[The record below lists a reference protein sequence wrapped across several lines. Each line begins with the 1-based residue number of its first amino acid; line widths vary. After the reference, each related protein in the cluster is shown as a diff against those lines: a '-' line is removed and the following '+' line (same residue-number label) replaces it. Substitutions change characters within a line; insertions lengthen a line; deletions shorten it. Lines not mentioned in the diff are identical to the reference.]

1 MKKYIFIINVI
12 VALIAS
18 NLFAQSDYE
27 IVQNFKNRY
36 QQFEQQIKN
45 AVTLEELNSLTGEIE
60 RFKNEFSTYKELL
73 DKSLYPD
80 NFEKSFDKL
89 GNSLVLRKTDFT
101 QIETLQTEVITL
113 RSEVDELNKK
123 NAELLNQ
130 IQLLEVQRKKD
141 AETIARLEKLVSE
154 LRTSLKKRDEL
165 VYAIIDSLSPKL
177 SGDVSALTQK
187 EKEQIIAETEKKNV
201 LYIVKKSLRDN
212 TRFLEVTTL
221 KPEDL
226 KDVKEQQSN
235 FVSMWQKV
243 GPKLVDVYASRKDK
257 TQELK
262 DIDALFTS
270 WKTGIQ
276 REAWESIREDFAL
289 NNINLQSFYNG
300 NEFTE
305 IITAFIND
313 EIKSYGVKSKE
324 ESQRV
329 YSVFVDSVWY
339 KTISNEWMPYLLENN
354 MLTTQQ
360 KEIIEKKIAEWK
372 ELISPKDLTLI
383 YVGAG
388 VLIVLI
394 VAFFLLRKKN
404 GTKGVQNTN

>member
-1 MKKYIFIINVI
+1 MKKLIMMNLSVI
-12 VALIAS
+12 LIAF

-45 AVTLEELNSLTGEIE
+45 AVTVEDLNNLRGEIE

-89 GNSLVLRKTDFT
+89 GNSLVLRKTDFV
-101 QIETLQTEVITL
+101 QIETLQTEVVTL

-141 AETIARLEKLVSE
+141 AETIAKLEQLVSE
-154 LRTSLKKRDEL
+154 LRASLKKRDEL

-201 LYIVKKSLRDN
+201 LYVVKKSLRDN

-226 KDVKEQQSN
+226 KDVKEQQAN

-243 GPKLVDVYASRKDK
+243 GPKLVDVYAGRKDK
-257 TQELK
+257 AQELK

-305 IITAFIND
+305 IITSFIND

-324 ESQRV
+324 ESQRI
-329 YSVFVDSVWY
+329 YNVFVDSVWY
-339 KTISNEWMPYLLENN
+339 KTVSNEWMPYLLENN
-354 MLTTQQ
+354 MITSQQ
-360 KEIIEKKIAEWK
+360 KEIIEKKISEWK
-372 ELISPKDLTLI
+372 EVISPKDLTLL
-383 YVGAG
+383 YVGVG

-404 GTKGVQNTN
+404 GSKPAQNTN

>member
-1 MKKYIFIINVI
+1 MKKLFLTPLLILFIF
-12 VALIAS
+12 S
-18 NLFAQSDYE
+18 NLTAQSDYE

-36 QQFEQQIKN
+36 NQFEQQIKN
-45 AVTLEELNSLTGEIE
+45 AITVEELNLITGDIE
-60 RFKNEFSTYKELL
+60 RFKNEFSTYKDLL
-73 DKSLYPD
+73 DRSLYPD
-80 NFEKSFDKL
+80 NFEKSFEKL
-89 GNSLVLRKTDFT
+89 GNSLISRKTDFI
-101 QIETLQTEVITL
+101 QIETLQTEVVEL

-123 NAELLNQ
+123 NAELLSQ
-130 IQLLEVQRKKD
+130 IQILEVQRKKD
-141 AETIARLEKLVSE
+141 AETIAKLEKLVSE
-154 LRTSLKKRDEL
+154 LRASLKKRDEL
-165 VYAIIDSLSPKL
+165 VYAIIDSLAPKL

-212 TRFLEVTTL
+212 NRFLEVTTL

-226 KDVKEQQSN
+226 NDVKQQQSN
-235 FVSMWQKV
+235 FVSLWQKV
-243 GPKLVDVYASRKDK
+243 GPKLVDVYAGRKDK
-257 TQELK
+257 SQELK

-270 WKTGIQ
+270 WRTGIQ

-313 EIKSYGVKSKE
+313 EIKNYGVKNKE
-324 ESQRV
+324 ESQRI

-360 KEIIEKKIAEWK
+360 KEMVEKKIAEWK
-372 ELISPKDLTLI
+372 ETISPKDLTLI
-383 YVGAG
+383 YVGVG

-394 VAFFLLRKKN
+394 VTFFLLRKKN
-404 GTKGVQNTN
+404 GTKAVQSTD

>member
-1 MKKYIFIINVI
+1 MKKFILISVFISLI
-12 VALIAS
+12 VS

-45 AVTLEELNSLTGEIE
+45 AVTLEGLNALTGEIE

-141 AETIARLEKLVSE
+141 AETITRLEKLVSE
-154 LRTSLKKRDEL
+154 LRASLKKRDEL

-187 EKEQIIAETEKKNV
+187 EKEQIITEMEKKNV
-201 LYIVKKSLRDN
+201 LFIVKKSLRDN

-226 KDVKEQQSN
+226 KDIKEQQSN
-235 FVSMWQKV
+235 FVSIWQKV
-243 GPKLVDVYASRKDK
+243 GPKLVDVYAGKKDK
-257 TQELK
+257 AQELK

-313 EIKSYGVKSKE
+313 EIKSYGVKSKD
-324 ESQRV
+324 ESQRI

-339 KTISNEWMPYLLENN
+339 KTISNEWIPYLLENN

-372 ELISPKDLTLI
+372 EVISPKDLTLI
-383 YVGAG
+383 YVGVG

-394 VAFFLLRKKN
+394 VAFFLLKKKN
-404 GTKGVQNTN
+404 GSKALQNTD

>member
-1 MKKYIFIINVI
+1 MKKLLLTSLIILFIF
-12 VALIAS
+12 S
-18 NLFAQSDYE
+18 NLTAQSDYE
-27 IVQNFKNRY
+27 IVQNFKTRY
-36 QQFEQQIKN
+36 QQLEQQIKN
-45 AVTLEELNSLTGEIE
+45 AVSLDELNAVTGEIE
-60 RFKNEFSTYKELL
+60 RLKNEFSTYRELL
-73 DKSLYPD
+73 DRSLYPD

-89 GNSLVLRKTDFT
+89 GNSLIIRKADFT
-101 QIETLQTEVITL
+101 RIDVLQTEVITL

-130 IQLLEVQRKKD
+130 IQLLEVQQKKD
-141 AETIARLEKLVSE
+141 AETIAKLEKLVSE

-165 VYAIIDSLSPKL
+165 VYAIIDSLAPKL

-187 EKEQIIAETEKKNV
+187 EKEQIVAETEKKNV

-212 TRFLEVTTL
+212 NRFLEVTTL

-226 KDVKEQQSN
+226 NEVKQQQSN
-235 FVSMWQKV
+235 FVSLWQKV
-243 GPKLVDVYASRKDK
+243 GPKLVDVYAGRKDK
-257 TQELK
+257 SQELK

-305 IITAFIND
+305 IITSFIND
-313 EIKSYGVKSKE
+313 EIKSYGVKNKE
-324 ESQRV
+324 ESQRI

-354 MLTTQQ
+354 MLKTQQ
-360 KEIIEKKIAEWK
+360 KEMIEKKIAEWK
-372 ELISPKDLTLI
+372 ETISPKDLTLI
-383 YVGAG
+383 YVGVG

-394 VAFFLLRKKN
+394 VTFFLLKKKN
-404 GTKGVQNTN
+404 GTKEVQSAN

>member
-1 MKKYIFIINVI
+1 MKKLFLTPLLILFIF
-12 VALIAS
+12 S
-18 NLFAQSDYE
+18 NLTAQSDYE
-27 IVQNFKNRY
+27 IVQSFKSRY
-36 QQFEQQIKN
+36 TQFEQQIKN
-45 AVTLEELNSLTGEIE
+45 AVTVEELNLITGDIE
-60 RFKNEFSTYKELL
+60 RFKNEFSTYKNLL

-80 NFEKSFDKL
+80 NFEKSFEKL
-89 GNSLVLRKTDFT
+89 GNSLILRKTDFI
-101 QIETLQTEVITL
+101 QIETLQTEVVEL

-123 NAELLNQ
+123 NAELLSQ
-130 IQLLEVQRKKD
+130 IQILEVQRKKD
-141 AETIARLEKLVSE
+141 AETIAKLEQLVSE
-154 LRTSLKKRDEL
+154 LRTSLKRRDEL
-165 VYAIIDSLSPKL
+165 VYAIIDSLAPKL

-187 EKEQIIAETEKKNV
+187 EKEQIVAETEKKNV

-212 TRFLEVTTL
+212 NRFLEVTTL

-226 KDVKEQQSN
+226 NEVKQQQSN
-235 FVSMWQKV
+235 FVSLWQKV
-243 GPKLVDVYASRKDK
+243 GPKLVDVYAGRKDK
-257 TQELK
+257 SQELK

-313 EIKSYGVKSKE
+313 EIKSYGVKNKE
-324 ESQRV
+324 ESQRI

-354 MLTTQQ
+354 LLTTQQ
-360 KEIIEKKIAEWK
+360 KEMVEKKIAEWK
-372 ELISPKDLTLI
+372 ETISAKDLTLI
-383 YVGAG
+383 YVGVG

-394 VAFFLLRKKN
+394 VTFFLLRKKN
-404 GTKGVQNTN
+404 GTKAVQSTD

>member
-1 MKKYIFIINVI
+1 MKKLILINVFII
-12 VALIAS
+12 LIAS

-45 AVTLEELNSLTGEIE
+45 AVSVEELNALTGEIE

-89 GNSLVLRKTDFT
+89 GNSLVLRRTDFT

-113 RSEVDELNKK
+113 RTEVDELNKK

-130 IQLLEVQRKKD
+130 IQILEVQRKKD

-154 LRTSLKKRDEL
+154 LRASLKKRDEL
-165 VYAIIDSLSPKL
+165 VYAIIDSLAPKL

-187 EKEQIIAETEKKNV
+187 EKEQIVAETEKKNV

-243 GPKLVDVYASRKDK
+243 GPKLVDVYAGRKDK
-257 TQELK
+257 AQELK

-324 ESQRV
+324 ESERI

-339 KTISNEWMPYLLENN
+339 KTIANEWMPYLLENN
-354 MLTTQQ
+354 LLSSQQ
-360 KEIIEKKIAEWK
+360 KDLIEKKIAEWK
-372 ELISPKDLTLI
+372 EVISPKNLTLI
-383 YVGAG
+383 YVGVG
-388 VLIVLI
+388 ILIVLI

-404 GTKGVQNTN
+404 GSKPVESAT

>member
-1 MKKYIFIINVI
+1 MKKLILINVFII
-12 VALIAS
+12 LIAS

-45 AVTLEELNSLTGEIE
+45 AVSVEELNALTGEIE

-89 GNSLVLRKTDFT
+89 GNSLVLRRTDFT

-113 RSEVDELNKK
+113 RTEVDELNKK

-130 IQLLEVQRKKD
+130 IQILEVQRKKD

-154 LRTSLKKRDEL
+154 LRASLKKRDEL
-165 VYAIIDSLSPKL
+165 VYAIIDSLAPKL

-187 EKEQIIAETEKKNV
+187 EKEQIVAETEKKNV

-243 GPKLVDVYASRKDK
+243 GPKLVDVYAGRKDK
-257 TQELK
+257 AQELK

-305 IITAFIND
+305 IITSFIND

-324 ESQRV
+324 ESERI

-339 KTISNEWMPYLLENN
+339 KTIANEWMPYLLENN
-354 MLTTQQ
+354 LLSSQQ
-360 KEIIEKKIAEWK
+360 KDLIEKKIAEWK
-372 ELISPKDLTLI
+372 EVISPKNLTLI
-383 YVGAG
+383 YVGVG
-388 VLIVLI
+388 ILIVLI

-404 GTKGVQNTN
+404 GSKPVESAT

>member
-1 MKKYIFIINVI
+1 MKKLFLTPLIILFIV
-12 VALIAS
+12 S
-18 NLFAQSDYE
+18 NLEAQSDYE
-27 IVQNFKNRY
+27 IVQNFKARY
-36 QQFEQQIKN
+36 QQLEQQIKN
-45 AVTLEELNSLTGEIE
+45 AVSLDELNAVTGEIE
-60 RFKNEFSTYKELL
+60 RLKNEFSTYRELL
-73 DKSLYPD
+73 DRSLYPD

-89 GNSLVLRKTDFT
+89 GNSLIIRKADFT
-101 QIETLQTEVITL
+101 QIDVLQTEVITL

-141 AETIARLEKLVSE
+141 AETIAKLEELVSE
-154 LRTSLKKRDEL
+154 LRASLKKRDEL
-165 VYAIIDSLSPKL
+165 VYAIIDSLAPKL
-177 SGDVSALTQK
+177 SGDVTALTQK
-187 EKEQIIAETEKKNV
+187 EKEQIVAETEKKNV

-212 TRFLEVTTL
+212 NRFLEVTTL
-221 KPEDL
+221 KPGDL
-226 KDVKEQQSN
+226 TEVKQQQSN
-235 FVSMWQKV
+235 FVSLWQKV
-243 GPKLVDVYASRKDK
+243 GPKLVDVYAVRKDK
-257 TQELK
+257 SQELK

-324 ESQRV
+324 ESQRI

-354 MLTTQQ
+354 MLTSQQ
-360 KEIIEKKIAEWK
+360 KEMIEKKIAEWK
-372 ELISPKDLTLI
+372 ETISPKDLTLI
-383 YVGAG
+383 YVGVG

-394 VAFFLLRKKN
+394 VTFFLLRKKN

>member
-1 MKKYIFIINVI
+1 MKKLFLTPLLVLFII
-12 VALIAS
+12 S
-18 NLFAQSDYE
+18 NITAQSDYE
-27 IVQNFKNRY
+27 IVQNFKARY
-36 QQFEQQIKN
+36 QQLEQQIKN
-45 AVTLEELNSLTGEIE
+45 AVSLDELNAVAGEIE
-60 RFKNEFSTYKELL
+60 RLKNEFSTYRELL
-73 DKSLYPD
+73 DRSLYPD

-89 GNSLVLRKTDFT
+89 GNSLIIRKADFT
-101 QIETLQTEVITL
+101 QIDVLQTEVITL

-141 AETIARLEKLVSE
+141 AETIAKLEKLVSE
-154 LRTSLKKRDEL
+154 LRASLKKRDEL
-165 VYAIIDSLSPKL
+165 VYAIIDSLAPRL

-187 EKEQIIAETEKKNV
+187 EKEQIVAETEKKNV

-212 TRFLEVTTL
+212 NRFLEVTTL

-226 KDVKEQQSN
+226 NEVKQQQSN
-235 FVSMWQKV
+235 FVSLWQKV
-243 GPKLVDVYASRKDK
+243 GPKLVDVYAGRKDK
-257 TQELK
+257 SQELK

-324 ESQRV
+324 ESQRI

-360 KEIIEKKIAEWK
+360 KEMIEKKIAEWK
-372 ELISPKDLTLI
+372 ETISPKDLTLI
-383 YVGAG
+383 YVGVG

-394 VAFFLLRKKN
+394 VTFFLLRKKN

>member
-1 MKKYIFIINVI
+1 MKSKFLIPFILIIFI
-12 VALIAS
+12 A
-18 NLFAQSDYE
+18 NLQAQSDYE
-27 IVQNFKNRY
+27 IVQSFKVRY
-36 QQFEQQIKN
+36 QQLEQQIKN
-45 AVTLEELNSLTGEIE
+45 AVTLDELNAVTGEIE
-60 RFKNEFSTYKELL
+60 RLKNEFSTYRELL
-73 DKSLYPD
+73 DRSLYPD

-89 GNSLVLRKTDFT
+89 GNSLIIRKADFT
-101 QIETLQTEVITL
+101 QIDVLQTEVITL

-154 LRTSLKKRDEL
+154 LRASLRKRDEL
-165 VYAIIDSLSPKL
+165 VYAIIDSLAPKL

-187 EKEQIIAETEKKNV
+187 EKEQIVAETEKKNV

-212 TRFLEVTTL
+212 NRFLEVTTL
-221 KPEDL
+221 KPSDL
-226 KDVKEQQSN
+226 EEVKQQQSN
-235 FVSMWQKV
+235 FVSLWQKV
-243 GPKLVDVYASRKDK
+243 GPKLVDVYAGRKDK
-257 TQELK
+257 SQELK

-305 IITAFIND
+305 IVTAFIND
-313 EIKSYGVKSKE
+313 EIKSYGLKSKE
-324 ESQRV
+324 ESQRI

-360 KEIIEKKIAEWK
+360 KEMIEKKISEWK
-372 ELISPKDLTLI
+372 EIISPKDLTLI
-383 YVGAG
+383 YVGVG

-394 VAFFLLRKKN
+394 AAFFLLRKKN
-404 GTKGVQNTN
+404 GTKGVQSTN

>member
-1 MKKYIFIINVI
+1 MKSKFLIPFILIIFI
-12 VALIAS
+12 A
-18 NLFAQSDYE
+18 NLQAQSDYE
-27 IVQNFKNRY
+27 IVQSFKVRY
-36 QQFEQQIKN
+36 QQLEQQIKN
-45 AVTLEELNSLTGEIE
+45 AVTLDELNAVTGEIE
-60 RFKNEFSTYKELL
+60 RLKNEFSTYRELL
-73 DKSLYPD
+73 DRSLYPD

-89 GNSLVLRKTDFT
+89 GNSLIIRKADFT
-101 QIETLQTEVITL
+101 QIDVLQTEVITL

-154 LRTSLKKRDEL
+154 LRASLRKRDEL
-165 VYAIIDSLSPKL
+165 VYAIIDSLAPKL

-187 EKEQIIAETEKKNV
+187 EKEQIVAETEKKNV

-212 TRFLEVTTL
+212 NRFLEVTTL
-221 KPEDL
+221 KPSDL
-226 KDVKEQQSN
+226 EEVKQQQSN
-235 FVSMWQKV
+235 FVSLWQKV
-243 GPKLVDVYASRKDK
+243 GPKLVDVYAGRKDK
-257 TQELK
+257 SQELK

-305 IITAFIND
+305 IVTAFIND
-313 EIKSYGVKSKE
+313 EIKSYGLKSKE
-324 ESQRV
+324 ESQRIF
-329 YSVFVDSVWY
+329 SVFVDSVWY

-360 KEIIEKKIAEWK
+360 KEMIEKKISEWK
-372 ELISPKDLTLI
+372 EIISPKDLTLI
-383 YVGAG
+383 YVGVG

-394 VAFFLLRKKN
+394 AAFFLLRKKN
-404 GTKGVQNTN
+404 GTKGVQSTN

>member
-1 MKKYIFIINVI
+1 MKKYIFIINVM

-257 TQELK
+257 AQELK

-372 ELISPKDLTLI
+372 EVISPKDLTLI

>member
-1 MKKYIFIINVI
+1 MKKLIMMNFSVI
-12 VALIAS
+12 LIAF

-45 AVTLEELNSLTGEIE
+45 AVTVKDLNNLRDEIE

-89 GNSLVLRKTDFT
+89 GNSLVLRKTDFV

-141 AETIARLEKLVSE
+141 AETIAKLKQLVSE
-154 LRTSLKKRDEL
+154 LRASLKKRDEL
-165 VYAIIDSLSPKL
+165 VYAIIDSLAPKL
-177 SGDVSALTQK
+177 SGDVSALIQK
-187 EKEQIIAETEKKNV
+187 EKEQIVAETEKKNV
-201 LYIVKKSLRDN
+201 LYIVKKTLRDN

-226 KDVKEQQSN
+226 KDVKDQQSN

-243 GPKLVDVYASRKDK
+243 GPKLVDVYAGRKDK

-262 DIDALFTS
+262 DIDALFTR
-270 WKTGIQ
+270 WNTGIQ

-324 ESQRV
+324 ESQRI
-329 YSVFVDSVWY
+329 YNVFVDSVWY
-339 KTISNEWMPYLLENN
+339 KTVSNEWMPYLLENN
-354 MLTTQQ
+354 MITSQQ
-360 KEIIEKKIAEWK
+360 KEMIEKKITEWK
-372 ELISPKDLTLI
+372 EVISPKDLTLL
-383 YVGAG
+383 YVGVG

-404 GTKGVQNTN
+404 GSKTVQNTN

>member
-1 MKKYIFIINVI
+1 MKKLFLTPLLVLFII
-12 VALIAS
+12 S
-18 NLFAQSDYE
+18 NITAQSDYE
-27 IVQNFKNRY
+27 IVQNFKARY
-36 QQFEQQIKN
+36 QQLEQQIKN
-45 AVTLEELNSLTGEIE
+45 AVSLDELNAVAGEIE
-60 RFKNEFSTYKELL
+60 RLKNEFSTYRELL
-73 DKSLYPD
+73 DRSLYPD

-89 GNSLVLRKTDFT
+89 GNSLIIRKADFT
-101 QIETLQTEVITL
+101 QIDVLQTEVITL

-141 AETIARLEKLVSE
+141 AETIAKLEKLVSE
-154 LRTSLKKRDEL
+154 LRASLKKRDEL
-165 VYAIIDSLSPKL
+165 VYAIIDSLAPKL

-187 EKEQIIAETEKKNV
+187 EKEQIVAETEKKNV

-212 TRFLEVTTL
+212 NRFLEVTTL

-226 KDVKEQQSN
+226 NEVKQQQSN
-235 FVSMWQKV
+235 FVSLWQKV
-243 GPKLVDVYASRKDK
+243 GPKLVDVYAGRKDK
-257 TQELK
+257 SQELK

-324 ESQRV
+324 ESQRI

-360 KEIIEKKIAEWK
+360 KEMIEKKIAEWK
-372 ELISPKDLTLI
+372 ETISPKDLTLI
-383 YVGAG
+383 YVGVG

-394 VAFFLLRKKN
+394 VTFFLLRKKN

>member
-1 MKKYIFIINVI
+1 MKKLILINVFII
-12 VALIAS
+12 LIAS

-45 AVTLEELNSLTGEIE
+45 AVSVEELNALTGEIE

-89 GNSLVLRKTDFT
+89 GNSLVLRRTDFT

-113 RSEVDELNKK
+113 RTEVDELNKK

-130 IQLLEVQRKKD
+130 IQILEVQRKKD

-154 LRTSLKKRDEL
+154 LRASLKKRDEL
-165 VYAIIDSLSPKL
+165 VYAIIDSLAPKL

-187 EKEQIIAETEKKNV
+187 EKEQIVAETEKKNV

-243 GPKLVDVYASRKDK
+243 GPKLVDVYAGRKDK
-257 TQELK
+257 AQELK
-262 DIDALFTS
+262 DIEALFTS

-305 IITAFIND
+305 IITSFIND

-324 ESQRV
+324 ESERI

-339 KTISNEWMPYLLENN
+339 KTIANEWMPYLLENN
-354 MLTTQQ
+354 LLSSQQ
-360 KEIIEKKIAEWK
+360 KDLIEKKIAEWK
-372 ELISPKDLTLI
+372 EVISPKNLTLI
-383 YVGAG
+383 YVGVG
-388 VLIVLI
+388 ILIVLI

-404 GTKGVQNTN
+404 GSKPVESAT

>member
-1 MKKYIFIINVI
+1 MKNFIFISLTILFI
-12 VALIAS
+12 TS
-18 NLFAQSDYE
+18 NLSAQSDYE
-27 IVQNFKNRY
+27 IVQNFKNKY

-45 AVTLEELNSLTGEIE
+45 AVTLEELNVLTGEIE
-60 RFKNEFSTYKELL
+60 RFKNEFSTYKDLL

-89 GNSLVLRKTDFT
+89 GNALVLRKTDFT

-113 RSEVDELNKK
+113 RTEVDDLNKK

-130 IQLLEVQRKKD
+130 IQILEVQRKKD

-154 LRTSLKKRDEL
+154 LRASLKKRDEL
-165 VYAIIDSLSPKL
+165 VYAIIDSLAPKL

-187 EKEQIIAETEKKNV
+187 EKEQIVAETEKKNV

-243 GPKLVDVYASRKDK
+243 GPKLVDVYAGRKDK
-257 TQELK
+257 AQELK

-324 ESQRV
+324 ESERI

-339 KTISNEWMPYLLENN
+339 KTIANEWMPYLLENN
-354 MLTTQQ
+354 MISSQQ

-372 ELISPKDLTLI
+372 EVISPKDLTLI
-383 YVGAG
+383 YVGVG
-388 VLIVLI
+388 ILIVLI
-394 VAFFLLRKKN
+394 AAFFLLRKKN
-404 GTKGVQNTN
+404 GSKAAQDAN

>member
-1 MKKYIFIINVI
+1 MKNFIFISLTILFI
-12 VALIAS
+12 TS
-18 NLFAQSDYE
+18 NLSAQSDYE
-27 IVQNFKNRY
+27 IVQNFKNKY

-45 AVTLEELNSLTGEIE
+45 AVTLEELNALTGEIE
-60 RFKNEFSTYKELL
+60 RFKNEFSTYKDLL

-89 GNSLVLRKTDFT
+89 GNALVLRKTDFT

-113 RSEVDELNKK
+113 RTEVDDLNKK

-130 IQLLEVQRKKD
+130 IQILEVQRKKD

-154 LRTSLKKRDEL
+154 LRASLKKRDEL
-165 VYAIIDSLSPKL
+165 VYAIIDSLAPKL

-187 EKEQIIAETEKKNV
+187 EKEQIVAETEKKNV

-243 GPKLVDVYASRKDK
+243 GPKLVDVYAGRKDK
-257 TQELK
+257 AQELK

-324 ESQRV
+324 ESERI

-339 KTISNEWMPYLLENN
+339 KTIANEWMPYLLENN
-354 MLTTQQ
+354 MITSQQ

-372 ELISPKDLTLI
+372 EVISPKDLTLI
-383 YVGAG
+383 YVGVG
-388 VLIVLI
+388 ILIVLI
-394 VAFFLLRKKN
+394 AAFFLLRKKN
-404 GTKGVQNTN
+404 GSKAAQDAN

>member
-1 MKKYIFIINVI
+1 MKNKFLIPFILIIFI
-12 VALIAS
+12 A
-18 NLFAQSDYE
+18 NLQAQSDYE
-27 IVQNFKNRY
+27 IVQSFKVRY
-36 QQFEQQIKN
+36 QQLEQQIKN
-45 AVTLEELNSLTGEIE
+45 AVTLDELNAVTGEIE
-60 RFKNEFSTYKELL
+60 RLKNEFSTYRELL
-73 DKSLYPD
+73 DRSLYPD

-89 GNSLVLRKTDFT
+89 GNSLIIRKADFT
-101 QIETLQTEVITL
+101 QIDVLQTEVITL

-141 AETIARLEKLVSE
+141 AETIAQLEKLVSE
-154 LRTSLKKRDEL
+154 LRASLRKRDEL
-165 VYAIIDSLSPKL
+165 VYAIIDSLAPKL

-187 EKEQIIAETEKKNV
+187 EKEQIVAETEKKNV

-212 TRFLEVTTL
+212 NRFLEVTTL
-221 KPEDL
+221 KPSDL
-226 KDVKEQQSN
+226 EEVKQQQSN
-235 FVSMWQKV
+235 FVSLWQKV
-243 GPKLVDVYASRKDK
+243 GPKLVDVYAGRKDK
-257 TQELK
+257 SQELK

-305 IITAFIND
+305 IVTAFIND
-313 EIKSYGVKSKE
+313 EIKSYELKNKE
-324 ESQRV
+324 ESQRI
-329 YSVFVDSVWY
+329 YSVFVDSIWY

-360 KEIIEKKIAEWK
+360 KEMIEKKISEWK
-372 ELISPKDLTLI
+372 EIISPKDLTLI
-383 YVGAG
+383 YIGVG

-394 VAFFLLRKKN
+394 AAFFLLRKKN
-404 GTKGVQNTN
+404 GTKGVQSTN

>member
-1 MKKYIFIINVI
+1 MKKNIFINI
-12 VALIAS
+12 LIALLAF

-27 IVQNFKNRY
+27 IVQSFKTRY

-45 AVTLEELNSLTGEIE
+45 AVTVEELNALTGEIE
-60 RFKNEFSTYKELL
+60 RFKNEYSTYKELL

-89 GNSLVLRKTDFT
+89 GNSLVLRKTDFV
-101 QIETLQTEVITL
+101 QIETLQTEVVTL

-141 AETIARLEKLVSE
+141 AETIAQLEKLVSE
-154 LRTSLKKRDEL
+154 LRASLKKRDEL
-165 VYAIIDSLSPKL
+165 VYAIIDSLAPKL

-187 EKEQIIAETEKKNV
+187 EKEQIVAETEKKNV

-226 KDVKEQQSN
+226 KDVKEEQSN
-235 FVSMWQKV
+235 FVSMWQKI
-243 GPKLVDVYASRKDK
+243 GPKLVDVYVGRKDK
-257 TQELK
+257 AQELK

-324 ESQRV
+324 ESLRI
-329 YSVFVDSVWY
+329 YNVFVDSVWY
-339 KTISNEWMPYLLENN
+339 KTVSNEWMPYLLENN
-354 MLTTQQ
+354 MITTQQ

-372 ELISPKDLTLI
+372 EVISPKDLTLI
-383 YVGAG
+383 YVGVG
-388 VLIVLI
+388 VLIVII

-404 GTKGVQNTN
+404 GSKTVQNTD

>member
-1 MKKYIFIINVI
+1 MKKYILINIFFV
-12 VALIAS
+12 LITS
-18 NLFAQSDYE
+18 NLIAQSDYE
-27 IVQNFKNRY
+27 IVQSFKNRY

-45 AVTLEELNSLTGEIE
+45 AVTVEELNSLTGEIE
-60 RFKNEFSTYKELL
+60 KFKNEFSTYKELL

-89 GNSLVLRKTDFT
+89 GNSLVLRKTDFI
-101 QIETLQTEVITL
+101 QIETLQTEVVTL

-141 AETIARLEKLVSE
+141 AETIARLEKLVNE

-177 SGDVSALTQK
+177 AGDVSALTQK

-243 GPKLVDVYASRKDK
+243 GPKLVDVYAGKKDK
-257 TQELK
+257 AQELK

-270 WKTGIQ
+270 WKSGIQ

-305 IITAFIND
+305 IISAFIND
-313 EIKSYGVKSKE
+313 EIKSFGVKSKE
-324 ESQRV
+324 ESQRI
-329 YSVFVDSVWY
+329 YNVFVDSVWY

-354 MLTTQQ
+354 MLTMQQ
-360 KEIIEKKIAEWK
+360 KEMIEKKIVEWK
-372 ELISPKDLTLI
+372 EIISPKDLTLI
-383 YVGAG
+383 YVGVG
-388 VLIVLI
+388 VLIVII
-394 VAFFLLRKKN
+394 VAIFLLRKKN
-404 GTKGVQNTN
+404 GSKPVESSN

>member
-1 MKKYIFIINVI
+1 MKKLILINVFII
-12 VALIAS
+12 LIAS

-45 AVTLEELNSLTGEIE
+45 AVSVEELNALTGEIE

-89 GNSLVLRKTDFT
+89 GNSLVLRRTDFT

-113 RSEVDELNKK
+113 RTEVDELNKK

-130 IQLLEVQRKKD
+130 IQILEVQRKKD

-154 LRTSLKKRDEL
+154 LRASLKKRDEL
-165 VYAIIDSLSPKL
+165 VYAIIDSLAPKL

-187 EKEQIIAETEKKNV
+187 EKEQIVAETEKKNV

-243 GPKLVDVYASRKDK
+243 GPKLVDVYAGRKDK
-257 TQELK
+257 AQELK

-305 IITAFIND
+305 IITSFIND

-324 ESQRV
+324 ESERI

-339 KTISNEWMPYLLENN
+339 KTIANEWMPYLLENN
-354 MLTTQQ
+354 LLSSQQ
-360 KEIIEKKIAEWK
+360 KDLIEKKIAEWK
-372 ELISPKDLTLI
+372 EVISPKNLT
-383 YVGAG
+383 
-388 VLIVLI
+388 
-394 VAFFLLRKKN
+394 
-404 GTKGVQNTN
+404 

>member
-1 MKKYIFIINVI
+1 MKNRFLIPFI
-12 VALIAS
+12 LILFIA
-18 NLFAQSDYE
+18 NLQAQSDYE
-27 IVQNFKNRY
+27 IVQSFKVRY
-36 QQFEQQIKN
+36 QQLEQQIKN
-45 AVTLEELNSLTGEIE
+45 AVTLDELNAVTGEIE
-60 RFKNEFSTYKELL
+60 RLKNEFSTYRELL

-89 GNSLVLRKTDFT
+89 GNSLIIRKADFT
-101 QIETLQTEVITL
+101 QIDVLQTEVITL

-141 AETIARLEKLVSE
+141 AETIAQLEKLVSE
-154 LRTSLKKRDEL
+154 LRASLRKRDEL
-165 VYAIIDSLSPKL
+165 VYAIIDSLAPKL

-187 EKEQIIAETEKKNV
+187 EKEQIVAETEKKNV

-212 TRFLEVTTL
+212 NRFLEVTTL
-221 KPEDL
+221 KPSDL
-226 KDVKEQQSN
+226 EEVKQQQSN
-235 FVSMWQKV
+235 FVSLWQKV
-243 GPKLVDVYASRKDK
+243 GPKLIDVYAGRKDK
-257 TQELK
+257 SQELK

-289 NNINLQSFYNG
+289 NNINLQSFFNG

-305 IITAFIND
+305 IVTAFIND
-313 EIKSYGVKSKE
+313 EIKSYGLKSKE

-360 KEIIEKKIAEWK
+360 KEMIEKKILEWK
-372 ELISPKDLTLI
+372 EIISPKDLTLI
-383 YVGAG
+383 YVGVG

-394 VAFFLLRKKN
+394 AAFFLLRKKN
-404 GTKGVQNTN
+404 GTKSIQSTN

>member
-1 MKKYIFIINVI
+1 MKKLFLTPLLVLFII
-12 VALIAS
+12 S
-18 NLFAQSDYE
+18 NITAQSDYE
-27 IVQNFKNRY
+27 IVQNFKARY
-36 QQFEQQIKN
+36 QQLEQQIKN
-45 AVTLEELNSLTGEIE
+45 AVSLDELNAVAGEIE
-60 RFKNEFSTYKELL
+60 RLKNEFSTYRELL
-73 DKSLYPD
+73 DRSLYPD

-89 GNSLVLRKTDFT
+89 GNSLIIRKADFT
-101 QIETLQTEVITL
+101 QIDVLQTEVITL

-141 AETIARLEKLVSE
+141 AETIAKLEKLVSE
-154 LRTSLKKRDEL
+154 LRASLKKRDEL
-165 VYAIIDSLSPKL
+165 VYAIIDSLAPRL

-187 EKEQIIAETEKKNV
+187 EKEQIVAETEKKNV

-212 TRFLEVTTL
+212 NRFLEVTTL

-226 KDVKEQQSN
+226 NEVKQQQSN
-235 FVSMWQKV
+235 FVSLWQKV
-243 GPKLVDVYASRKDK
+243 GPKLVDVYAGRKDK
-257 TQELK
+257 SQELK

-324 ESQRV
+324 ESQRI

-354 MLTTQQ
+354 MLTNQQ
-360 KEIIEKKIAEWK
+360 KEMIEKKIAEWK
-372 ELISPKDLTLI
+372 ETISPKDLTLI
-383 YVGAG
+383 YVGVG

-394 VAFFLLRKKN
+394 VTFFLLRKKN

>member
-1 MKKYIFIINVI
+1 MKKLFLTPLLVLFII
-12 VALIAS
+12 S
-18 NLFAQSDYE
+18 NITAQSDYE
-27 IVQNFKNRY
+27 IVQNFKARY
-36 QQFEQQIKN
+36 QQLEQQIKN
-45 AVTLEELNSLTGEIE
+45 AVSLDELNAVAGEIE
-60 RFKNEFSTYKELL
+60 RLKNEFSTYRELL
-73 DKSLYPD
+73 DRSLYPD

-89 GNSLVLRKTDFT
+89 GNSLIIRKADFT
-101 QIETLQTEVITL
+101 QIDVLQTEVITL

-141 AETIARLEKLVSE
+141 AETIAKLEKLVSE
-154 LRTSLKKRDEL
+154 LRASLKKRDEL
-165 VYAIIDSLSPKL
+165 VYAIIDSLAPRL

-187 EKEQIIAETEKKNV
+187 EKEQIVAETEKKNV

-212 TRFLEVTTL
+212 NRFLEVTTL

-226 KDVKEQQSN
+226 NEVKQQQSN
-235 FVSMWQKV
+235 FVSLWQKV
-243 GPKLVDVYASRKDK
+243 GPKLVDVYAGRKDK
-257 TQELK
+257 SQELK

-324 ESQRV
+324 ESQRI

-360 KEIIEKKIAEWK
+360 KEMIEKKIAEWK
-372 ELISPKDLTLI
+372 ETTSPKDLTLI
-383 YVGAG
+383 YVGVG

-394 VAFFLLRKKN
+394 VTFFLLRKKN

>member
-1 MKKYIFIINVI
+1 MKNFIFISLTILFI
-12 VALIAS
+12 TS
-18 NLFAQSDYE
+18 NLSAQSDYE
-27 IVQNFKNRY
+27 IVQNFKNKY

-45 AVTLEELNSLTGEIE
+45 AVTLEELNALTGEIE
-60 RFKNEFSTYKELL
+60 RFKNEFSTYKDLL

-89 GNSLVLRKTDFT
+89 GNALVLRKTDFT

-113 RSEVDELNKK
+113 RTEVDDLNKK

-130 IQLLEVQRKKD
+130 IQILEVQRKKD

-154 LRTSLKKRDEL
+154 LRASLKKRDEL
-165 VYAIIDSLSPKL
+165 VYAIIDSLAPKL

-187 EKEQIIAETEKKNV
+187 EKEQIVAETEKKNV

-243 GPKLVDVYASRKDK
+243 GPKLVDVYAGRKDK
-257 TQELK
+257 AQELK

-324 ESQRV
+324 ESERI

-339 KTISNEWMPYLLENN
+339 KTIANEWMPYLLENN
-354 MLTTQQ
+354 MITSQQ

-372 ELISPKDLTLI
+372 EVISPKDLTLI
-383 YVGAG
+383 YVGVG
-388 VLIVLI
+388 ILIVLI
-394 VAFFLLRKKN
+394 AAFYLLRKKN
-404 GTKGVQNTN
+404 GSKAAQDAN

>member
-1 MKKYIFIINVI
+1 MKKLIMMNLSVI
-12 VALIAS
+12 LIAF

-45 AVTLEELNSLTGEIE
+45 AVTVEDLNNLRGEIE

-89 GNSLVLRKTDFT
+89 GNSLVLRKTDFV
-101 QIETLQTEVITL
+101 QIETLQTEVVTL

-141 AETIARLEKLVSE
+141 AETIAKLEQLVSE
-154 LRTSLKKRDEL
+154 LRASLKKRDEL

-201 LYIVKKSLRDN
+201 LYVVKKSLRDN

-243 GPKLVDVYASRKDK
+243 GPKLVDVYAGRKDK
-257 TQELK
+257 SQELK

-305 IITAFIND
+305 IITSFIND

-324 ESQRV
+324 ESQRI
-329 YSVFVDSVWY
+329 YNVFVDSVWY
-339 KTISNEWMPYLLENN
+339 KTVSNEWMPYLLENN
-354 MLTTQQ
+354 MITLQQ

-372 ELISPKDLTLI
+372 EVISPKDLTLL
-383 YVGAG
+383 YVGVG

-404 GTKGVQNTN
+404 GSKAVQNTN

>member
-1 MKKYIFIINVI
+1 MKNFIFISLTI
-12 VALIAS
+12 
-18 NLFAQSDYE
+18 LFITSSLSAQSDYE
-27 IVQNFKNRY
+27 IVQNFKNKY

-45 AVTLEELNSLTGEIE
+45 AVTLEELNALTGEIE
-60 RFKNEFSTYKELL
+60 RFKNEFSTYKDLL

-89 GNSLVLRKTDFT
+89 GNALVLRKTDFT

-113 RSEVDELNKK
+113 RTEVDDLNKK

-130 IQLLEVQRKKD
+130 IQILEVQRKKD

-154 LRTSLKKRDEL
+154 LRASLKKRDEL
-165 VYAIIDSLSPKL
+165 VYAIIDSLAPKL

-187 EKEQIIAETEKKNV
+187 EKEQIVAETEKKNV

-243 GPKLVDVYASRKDK
+243 GPKLVDVYAGRKDK
-257 TQELK
+257 AQELK

-324 ESQRV
+324 ESERI

-339 KTISNEWMPYLLENN
+339 KTIANEWMPYLLENN
-354 MLTTQQ
+354 MISSQQ

-372 ELISPKDLTLI
+372 EVISPKDLTLI
-383 YVGAG
+383 YVGVG
-388 VLIVLI
+388 ILIVLI
-394 VAFFLLRKKN
+394 AAFFLLRKKN
-404 GTKGVQNTN
+404 GSKAAQDAN

>member
-1 MKKYIFIINVI
+1 MKKLFLTPLIILLI
-12 VALIAS
+12 VSSLT
-18 NLFAQSDYE
+18 AQSDYE
-27 IVQNFKNRY
+27 IVQNFKARY
-36 QQFEQQIKN
+36 QQLEQQIKN
-45 AVTLEELNSLTGEIE
+45 AVSFDELNAVTGEIE
-60 RFKNEFSTYKELL
+60 RLKNEFSTYRELL
-73 DKSLYPD
+73 DRSLYPD

-89 GNSLVLRKTDFT
+89 GNSLIIRKADFT
-101 QIETLQTEVITL
+101 QIDVLQTEVITL

-141 AETIARLEKLVSE
+141 AETIAKLEKLVSE
-154 LRTSLKKRDEL
+154 LRASLKKRDEL
-165 VYAIIDSLSPKL
+165 VYAIIDSLAPKL

-187 EKEQIIAETEKKNV
+187 EKEQIVAETEKKNV

-212 TRFLEVTTL
+212 NRFLEVTTL
-221 KPEDL
+221 KPGDL
-226 KDVKEQQSN
+226 NEVKQQQSN
-235 FVSMWQKV
+235 FVSLWQKV
-243 GPKLVDVYASRKDK
+243 GPKLVDVYAGRKDK
-257 TQELK
+257 SQELK

-276 REAWESIREDFAL
+276 REAWESIHEDFAL

-313 EIKSYGVKSKE
+313 EIKSYGLKSKE
-324 ESQRV
+324 ESQRI

-372 ELISPKDLTLI
+372 ETISPKDLTLI
-383 YVGAG
+383 YVGVG

-394 VAFFLLRKKN
+394 VTFFLLRKKN
-404 GTKGVQNTN
+404 GTKVVQNTN